1 LAEQIDLGRISA
13 AIGTFAIV
21 PPRFKA
27 SLLFEYDDVLIANSS
42 QTAHDAMTIAALSER
57 SLAVVSFGGDQEGA
71 VSPACLTAL
80 MKSLPASAFE
90 DCACNKNDEKS
101 EVFMDYRAEELR
113 RSRRE

>member
-1 LAEQIDLGRISA
+1 MAESMQLSEHLRL
-13 AIGTFAIV
+13 F
-21 PPRFKA
+21 PRALRRVYF
-27 SLLFEYDDVLIANSS
+27 LNTMTLIANSS

-80 MKSLPASAFE
+80 MKSLPASANAIASAFE
-90 DCACNKNDEKS
+90 DCACNKNNEKS